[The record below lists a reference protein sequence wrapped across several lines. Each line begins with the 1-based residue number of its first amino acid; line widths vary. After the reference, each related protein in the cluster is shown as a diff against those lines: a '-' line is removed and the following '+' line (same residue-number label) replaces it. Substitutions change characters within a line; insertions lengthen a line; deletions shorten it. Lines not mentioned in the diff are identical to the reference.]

1 MWLGFRHGGTSI
13 VGAALA
19 TRRLLPDSYLAP
31 AFNKAPWMVL
41 LSPVAIGC
49 SSSSS
54 TRTRCSSSTR
64 TVRDSF
70 WAYTTKLTSWHLLV
84 TFCMLHTA
92 QRLHF
97 FEPKPIDA
105 QIVISFGFLNG
116 ISIGLLNLC
125 LGFYQM
131 TKLAIIPFTMLL
143 ETIFLSKKFRLM
155 CAAQM
160 EPSPGPLFPAVHQQ
174 VLDVAG
180 FIKLLL
186 ATVQFFERTMLY

>member
-19 TRRLLPDSYLAP
+19 TRGLLPDSYLAP

-54 TRTRCSSSTR
+54 TRARCSSSTR

-70 WAYTTKLTSWHLLV
+70 WAYT
-84 TFCMLHTA
+84 

-116 ISIGLLNLC
+116 ISIGLHNLC